1 MIDTLLRKFHD
12 EDGILCSQP
21 NDHDD
26 TDLHID
32 TILVAVTGR
41 AQKSGQLVHDILREN
56 CAEDARRHREED
68 CERHRPALI
77 ECRKAE
83 ESKDQRQP

>member
-21 NDHDD
+21 DDHDD

-32 TILVAVTGR
+32 AILVAVTGR

-56 CAEDARRHREED
+56 RAEDARRHREED